1 MTGAR
6 TAGDLSGATII
17 AGGRVLDPSRGV
29 DVVAD
34 LAIRDGFILGTGD
47 YMGRLDS
54 SAARVIDASGLLV
67 VPGLVDMHTHLFHT
81 VPNPDAWAGENSV
94 PPDAF
99 SFRSGVTTMVDAGSA
114 GWRNFDYFRVTV
126 IERSKTRVFAFV
138 NIASYGMLN
147 DIIEQ
152 HAPDFDP
159 DATAR
164 AVARNGDVAVGIKSA
179 HYWRPDWASVDRA
192 VDAGEKSKR
201 PVMVDFGYF
210 MKERPY
216 WRLVSEHL
224 RPGDISTHCF
234 RGPVPTA
241 DEAGRVYPYLW
252 EARRRGVLFDLGH
265 GGGSFLFRNAAPA
278 FREGFYPDVIST
290 DLHVQSMNAAMM
302 DMPTTMSKC
311 LALGMPLSEI
321 IAAATF
327 RPARAIGHAELG
339 TLFPGTAADVALFG
353 IRKGTF
359 GFADSVG
366 GRIEG
371 AERFECEMTF
381 RNGTV
386 VWYRN
391 ARAASDYRTLPGNAG
406 IREGEYLIPP
416 VS

>member
-1 MTGAR
+1 
-6 TAGDLSGATII
+6 
-17 AGGRVLDPSRGV
+17 
-29 DVVAD
+29 
-34 LAIRDGFILGTGD
+34 
-47 YMGRLDS
+47 MGRPDAS
-54 SAARVIDASGLLV
+54 TARAIDASGLLV

-126 IERSKTRVFAFV
+126 IERAKTRVFAFV

-234 RGPVPTA
+234 RGPVPVA
-241 DEAGRVYPYLW
+241 DDAGRVYPYLW

-265 GGGSFLFRNAAPA
+265 GGGSFLFRNAVPA
-278 FREGFYPDVIST
+278 FREGFYPDVVST

-386 VWYRN
+386 VWDRN

-406 IREGEYLIPP
+406 IRDGEYLILP

>member
-1 MTGAR
+1 MTDAR
-6 TAGDLSGATII
+6 AAGDLSGATII

-34 LAIRDGFILGTGD
+34 LAIRDGHILGTGD
-47 YMGRLDS
+47 YMKRPDASG
-54 SAARVIDASGLLV
+54 ARVIDASGLLV

-126 IERSKTRVFAFV
+126 IERAKTRVFAFV

-152 HAPDFDP
+152 HAPDFDA

-164 AVARNGDVAVGIKSA
+164 AVARNEDVAVGIKSA

-192 VDAGEKSKR
+192 VDAGEKSNR

-216 WRLVSEHL
+216 WRLVTEHL

-234 RGPVPTA
+234 RGPVPVA

-265 GGGSFLFRNAAPA
+265 GGGSFLFRNAVPA
-278 FREGFYPDVIST
+278 FREGFYPDVVST
-290 DLHVQSMNAAMM
+290 DLHVRSMNAAMM

-339 TLFPGTAADVALFG
+339 TLFPGTVADVAVFG
-353 IRKGTF
+353 VRKGTF

-366 GRIEG
+366 GRIAS

-381 RNGTV
+381 RNGAV
-386 VWYRN
+386 VWDRN
-391 ARAASDYRTLPGNAG
+391 ARTASDYRALPGNAG

>member
-47 YMGRLDS
+47 YMGRPDS

-126 IERSKTRVFAFV
+126 IERAKTRGFAFV
-138 NIASYGMLN
+138 NIASYGMLT
-147 DIIEQ
+147 DLIEQ
-152 HAPDFDP
+152 PAPDVDP
-159 DATAR
+159 AAPAR
-164 AVARNGDVAVGIKSA
+164 AGARNGDVAVGIKSA

-265 GGGSFLFRNAAPA
+265 GGGSFLFRNAVPA

-386 VWYRN
+386 VWDRN